1 MSRIFTIARW
11 ELRKTKS
18 SFSLKTRFFS
28 FIILIL
34 IGTASFFAAQSGLHI
49 NDNIYRVAV
58 TDASLAGVLQ
68 SDAKFEVYIAGE
80 GGAKSLFENEG
91 IDILISGDKIYYH
104 NTEKSISALDA
115 LDKAIKK
122 YDEAR
127 LLSYN
132 DLNNT
137 FPVWINIKNIA
148 REQAFQAPSI
158 NKIPM
163 NMTTQAPETG
173 AGQVPEEDSHDI
185 KSSMEPVEPDGSV
198 PVTEK
203 QGTNININIP
213 EKTTENI
220 QIPSIREITENRII
234 SPINEQNLATP
245 SHFNP
250 SIPFKSVVLS
260 FIFIFPIFFIAQ
272 FFSSS
277 IMDERIKRKGELLLV
292 TPASSYQ
299 IVLGKLLPYLL
310 GSIALV
316 AIMTFKLGGSPW
328 IILTLLPV
336 SLMFLS
342 TSFLGAI
349 IARSFKELSFVLIFL
364 SVFLSGYIF
373 FPAMFANIHAISII
387 SPITLVVRLLENETV
402 SISDYMFSTLPFYLL
417 SILIFIF
424 GIFIYREE
432 DLFTQK
438 SIKEK
443 LLDSI
448 QEFIKRVPAPLFS
461 FSIALL
467 PLVFSIQLML
477 IVLMF
482 NFPIRI
488 GILLFIIVAAF
499 VEELVKSVGI
509 YTVFSRKMSDVT
521 TGNALKFGI
530 LSGIGFFAGEKIL
543 LLVVIASIA
552 GSAFGSV
559 MGIGLLVFPL
569 LLHVTSTTVASL
581 GMRYLGYREY
591 LACVVLASIVH
602 AAYNLYLVRSVV
614 FG

>member
-1 MSRIFTIARW
+1 MRRIFTIAKW
-11 ELRKTKS
+11 ELRRTKS
-18 SFSLKTRFFS
+18 SFSLKTRFLS

-34 IGTASFFAAQSGLHI
+34 IGTASLFASQSGLHI
-49 NDNIYRVAV
+49 NDNIYRVVV
-58 TDASLAGVLQ
+58 TDASLGRILQ

-80 GGAKSLFENEG
+80 GEAKSLFEKEG
-91 IDILISGDKIYYH
+91 VDILINGDKIYYH

-115 LDKAIKK
+115 LDKAIKI

-127 LLSYN
+127 LLSYD

-137 FPVWINIKNIA
+137 FPVWITIKNIA

-158 NKIPM
+158 NKLPVNMQAGPM
-163 NMTTQAPETG
+163 TD
-173 AGQVPEEDSHDI
+173 QVPGGDNSPDI
-185 KSSMEPVEPDGSV
+185 KSSVEPDNSANAI
-198 PVTEK
+198 EK
-203 QGTNININIP
+203 QGTGNIP
-213 EKTTENI
+213 EKTAENT
-220 QIPSIREITENRII
+220 QIPSIKQITGIKTI
-234 SPINEQNLATP
+234 SPISEQTLATP

-260 FIFIFPIFFIAQ
+260 FIFIFPIYFIAQ

-292 TPASSYQ
+292 SPVSSYQ
-299 IVLGKLLPYLL
+299 IVLGKLIPYLL
-310 GSIALV
+310 GSMALV

-328 IILTLLPV
+328 IILILLPV

-402 SISDYMFSTLPFYLL
+402 SISDYMFSTTPLYLL

-438 SIKEK
+438 PIKEK

-461 FSIALL
+461 LSIALL

-488 GILLFIIVAAF
+488 GILFFIIVAAF
-499 VEELVKSVGI
+499 IEELVKSVGI
-509 YTVFSRKMSDVT
+509 YTVFSRKLSDVT

-530 LSGIGFFAGEKIL
+530 LSGFGFFAGEKIM

-569 LLHVTSTTVASL
+569 ILHVTSTTVASL
-581 GMRYLGYREY
+581 GIRYLGHREY
-591 LACVVLASIVH
+591 LASVVTASIVH

>member
-1 MSRIFTIARW
+1 MSRILTVARW
-11 ELRKTKS
+11 ELRRAKS
-18 SFSLKTRFFS
+18 SFSLKTRFLS

-34 IGTASFFAAQSGLHI
+34 IGMSSFFAAQSGLHI

-58 TDASLAGVLQ
+58 TDASLARVLQ
-68 SDAKFEVYIAGE
+68 SDAKFEVHLAGE
-80 GGAKSLFENEG
+80 ENARSLFENEG
-91 IDILISGDKIYYH
+91 FDILINGAKIYYH
-104 NTEKSISALDA
+104 DTDKSISALDA
-115 LDKAIKK
+115 IDKAIKQ

-137 FPVWINIKNIA
+137 FPVWITIKNIA

-158 NKIPM
+158 NTLPQIEKS
-163 NMTTQAPETG
+163 QEK
-173 AGQVPEEDSHDI
+173 
-185 KSSMEPVEPDGSV
+185 KSSVITPAAQEQGI
-198 PVTEK
+198 EK
-203 QGTNININIP
+203 IT
-213 EKTTENI
+213 EKTTGNS
-220 QIPSIREITENRII
+220 PSINEITEIKKVSII
-234 SPINEQNLATP
+234 SAQSLATP
-245 SHFNP
+245 SHFDP
-250 SIPFKSVVLS
+250 PVPFKSVVLS
-260 FIFIFPIFFIAQ
+260 FIFIFPIYFIAQ

-292 TPASSYQ
+292 SPLNSYQ

-310 GSIALV
+310 GSMALV
-316 AIMTFKLGGSPW
+316 AIMTLKLGGSPW
-328 IILTLLPV
+328 IILILLPV

-387 SPITLVVRLLENETV
+387 SPITLVVRLLENEAV
-402 SISDYMFSTLPFYLL
+402 SVSDYMFSTTPLYLL
-417 SILIFIF
+417 SILIFTF

-448 QEFIKRVPAPLFS
+448 QEFIKRVPFPIFS
-461 FSIALL
+461 LSIALL

-488 GILLFIIVAAF
+488 GIFFFIIVAAF
-499 VEELVKSVGI
+499 IEEIIKSVGI
-509 YTVFSRKMSDVT
+509 YTVFSRKMAQVT
-521 TGNALKFGI
+521 TGNALKFAI
-530 LSGIGFFAGEKIL
+530 LSGLGFFAGEKIL

-559 MGIGLLVFPL
+559 MGIGLLVFPF
-569 LLHVTSTTVASL
+569 LLHVTSTASSSL
-581 GMRYLGYREY
+581 AIRYLGHREY
-591 LACVVLASIVH
+591 LACVVIASMVH

>member
-1 MSRIFTIARW
+1 MGQIFTIARW
-11 ELRKTKS
+11 ELRRTKS
-18 SFSLKTRFFS
+18 NFSLKTRFFS

-49 NDNIYRVAV
+49 NDNIYRVVV
-58 TDASLAGVLQ
+58 TDASLARVLQ
-68 SDAKFEVYIAGE
+68 NEAKFEVVIAGE
-80 GGAKSLFENEG
+80 RGAKSLFENEG
-91 IDILISGDKIYYH
+91 IDILINGDKIYYH
-104 NTEKSISALDA
+104 NNEKSISALDA

-122 YDEAR
+122 YDESR

-137 FPVWINIKNIA
+137 FPVWIKIKNIP

-158 NKIPM
+158 NNIPV
-163 NMTTQAPETG
+163 NMPAQAAPG
-173 AGQVPEEDSHDI
+173 ASQVSA
-185 KSSMEPVEPDGSV
+185 

-203 QGTNININIP
+203 QGTGNMP
-213 EKTTENI
+213 DESAKNI
-220 QIPSIREITENRII
+220 QIPSAREITENKII
-234 SPINEQNLATP
+234 SPINEQTLATP

-292 TPASSYQ
+292 TPASPYQ

-402 SISDYMFSTLPFYLL
+402 SVSDYMFSTLPFYLL

-461 FSIALL
+461 LSIALL

-499 VEELVKSVGI
+499 VEELVKSAGI
-509 YTVFSRKMSDVT
+509 YTVFSRKMAEVT

-530 LSGIGFFAGEKIL
+530 LSGFGFFAGEKVL

-569 LLHVTSTTVASL
+569 LLHVSSTTAASL
-581 GMRYLGYREY
+581 GMRYLGHREY
-591 LACVVLASIVH
+591 LACVILASIVH

>member
-1 MSRIFTIARW
+1 MSRILTIARW
-11 ELRKTKS
+11 ELRRTKS
-18 SFSLKTRFFS
+18 SFSLKTRFLS

-34 IGTASFFAAQSGLHI
+34 IGTTSFFAAQSGLHI
-49 NDNIYRVAV
+49 NDNIYRIAV
-58 TDASLAGVLQ
+58 TDPSLARVLK
-68 SDAKFEVYIAGE
+68 SDDKFEVHVAGE
-80 GGAKSLFENEG
+80 ENAKSLFENEG
-91 IDILISGDKIYYH
+91 FDILINGAKIYYH
-104 NTEKSISALDA
+104 DTDKSISALDA
-115 LDKAIKK
+115 IDKAVKK
-122 YDEAR
+122 YDETR

-137 FPVWINIKNIA
+137 FPVWITIKNIA

-158 NKIPM
+158 NTLPQIEKS
-163 NMTTQAPETG
+163 QEKSVASPEAQERG
-173 AGQVPEEDSHDI
+173 NQ
-185 KSSMEPVEPDGSV
+185 K
-198 PVTEK
+198 
-203 QGTNININIP
+203 IP
-213 EKTTENI
+213 EKTTGNT
-220 QIPSIREITENRII
+220 PSIKEITEIKKVSLI
-234 SPINEQNLATP
+234 SAQSLATP
-245 SHFNP
+245 SHFDP
-250 SIPFKSVVLS
+250 PVPFKSVVLS
-260 FIFIFPIFFIAQ
+260 FIFIFPIYFIAQ

-292 TPASSYQ
+292 SPLNSYQ

-310 GSIALV
+310 GSMVLV
-316 AIMTFKLGGSPW
+316 AIMTFKMGGSPW
-328 IILTLLPV
+328 IILILLPV

-387 SPITLVVRLLENETV
+387 SPITLVVRLLENEAV
-402 SISDYMFSTLPFYLL
+402 SISDYMFSTTPFYLL

-448 QEFIKRVPAPLFS
+448 QEFIKRVPFPLF
-461 FSIALL
+461 FLSIALL

-488 GILLFIIVAAF
+488 GIFFFIIVAAF
-499 VEELVKSVGI
+499 IEELIKSVGI
-509 YTVFSRKMSDVT
+509 YTVFSRKMADVT
-521 TGNALKFGI
+521 TGNALKFAI
-530 LSGIGFFAGEKIL
+530 LSGLGFFAGEKIL

-569 LLHVTSTTVASL
+569 LLHVTSTLAASL
-581 GMRYLGYREY
+581 GIRYLGHREY
-591 LACVVLASIVH
+591 LACVVLAAMVH
-602 AAYNLYLVRSVV
+602 ASYNLYLVRSVV

>member
-1 MSRIFTIARW
+1 MRRIFTIAKW
-11 ELRKTKS
+11 ELRRTKS
-18 SFSLKTRFFS
+18 SFSLKTRFLS

-34 IGTASFFAAQSGLHI
+34 IGTASLFASQSGLHI
-49 NDNIYRVAV
+49 NDNIYRIVV
-58 TDASLAGVLQ
+58 TDASLGRILQ

-80 GGAKSLFENEG
+80 GEAKSLFEKEG
-91 IDILISGDKIYYH
+91 VDILINGDKIYYH

-115 LDKAIKK
+115 LDKAIKI

-127 LLSYN
+127 LLSYD

-137 FPVWINIKNIA
+137 FPVWITIKNIA

-158 NKIPM
+158 NKLPI
-163 NMTTQAPETG
+163 NMPTTTMTD
-173 AGQVPEEDSHDI
+173 QVPGGDNSPDI
-185 KSSMEPVEPDGSV
+185 KSSTEQDNSANVI
-198 PVTEK
+198 EK
-203 QGTNININIP
+203 QGTGDIP
-213 EKTTENI
+213 EKTAGNT
-220 QIPSIREITENRII
+220 QIPSIKEITGIKTI
-234 SPINEQNLATP
+234 SPISEQTLATP

-260 FIFIFPIFFIAQ
+260 FIFIFPIYFIAQ

-292 TPASSYQ
+292 SPVSSYQ

-310 GSIALV
+310 GSMALV

-328 IILTLLPV
+328 IILILLPV

-402 SISDYMFSTLPFYLL
+402 SISDYMFSTTPLYLL

-438 SIKEK
+438 PIKEK

-461 FSIALL
+461 LSIALL

-488 GILLFIIVAAF
+488 GILFFIIVAAF
-499 VEELVKSVGI
+499 IEELVKSVGI
-509 YTVFSRKMSDVT
+509 YTVFSRKLSDVT

-530 LSGIGFFAGEKIL
+530 LSGFGFFAGEKIL

-569 LLHVTSTTVASL
+569 ILHVTSTTVASL
-581 GMRYLGYREY
+581 GIRYLGHREY
-591 LACVVLASIVH
+591 LASIVLASIVH

>member
-49 NDNIYRVAV
+49 NNNIYRVAV
-58 TDASLAGVLQ
+58 TDASLARVLQ

-80 GGAKSLFENEG
+80 GGARSLFENEG
-91 IDILISGDKIYYH
+91 IDILINGDKIYYH

-137 FPVWINIKNIA
+137 FPVWINIKNIV

-158 NKIPM
+158 NKLQIPAQED
-163 NMTTQAPETG
+163 QAPGTG
-173 AGQVPEEDSHDI
+173 IGQVPEEDSQDI
-185 KSSMEPVEPDGSV
+185 KSSVEPVEPDGSASV
-198 PVTEK
+198 PKK
-203 QGTNININIP
+203 QGLNINIP

-220 QIPSIREITENRII
+220 QIPSIREITENKII
-234 SPINEQNLATP
+234 SPINEQTLATP

-316 AIMTFKLGGSPW
+316 ALMTFKLGGSPW
-328 IILTLLPV
+328 IILILLPV

-448 QEFIKRVPAPLFS
+448 QEFIKRIPAPLFS
-461 FSIALL
+461 LSIALL

-509 YTVFSRKMSDVT
+509 YTVFSRKISDIT

-530 LSGIGFFAGEKIL
+530 LSGLGFFAGEKIL

-569 LLHVTSTTVASL
+569 LLHVSSTTAASL